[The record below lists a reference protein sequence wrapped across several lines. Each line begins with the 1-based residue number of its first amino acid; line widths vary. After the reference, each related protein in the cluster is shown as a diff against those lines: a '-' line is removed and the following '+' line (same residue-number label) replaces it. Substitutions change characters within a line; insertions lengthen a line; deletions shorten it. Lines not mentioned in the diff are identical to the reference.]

1 MNDRLLSIQLKLTKA
16 KTLISE
22 AQILV
27 ENKGYNSVISRLYYA
42 CYHATCAL
50 LLTRELQSQTHKGL
64 SIILSK
70 EFILKGAFDPD
81 KSAFFARLMQ
91 ERMDEDYGDFIIADE
106 GIIAEFFQPAKQ
118 YIDYIERIIDIND
131 EN

>member
-1 MNDRLLSIQLKLTKA
+1 MNDRLLSIQLKLSKA
-16 KTLISE
+16 KILLSE

-50 LLTRELQSQTHKGL
+50 LLTRELLSKTHKGL
-64 SIILSK
+64 SVLLNK
-70 EFILKGAFDPD
+70 EFVLNGSFDTE

-91 ERMDEDYGDFIIADE
+91 ERMEEDYGDFMISDE
-106 GIIAEFFQPAKQ
+106 VIIAEFFEPAKQ
-118 YIDYIERIIDIND
+118 YIHYIESMIN
-131 EN
+131 NK

>member
-1 MNDRLLSIQLKLTKA
+1 MTDRLLSIQLKLSKA
-16 KTLISE
+16 KTLLSE

-50 LLTRELQSQTHKGL
+50 LLTKGLQSKTHKGL
-64 SIILSK
+64 SVLLSK
-70 EFILKGAFDPD
+70 EFVLNGSFDLE

-91 ERMDEDYGDFIIADE
+91 ERMDEDYGDFLIADE
-106 GIIAEFFQPAKQ
+106 DTIAEFFQPAKQ
-118 YIDYIERIIDIND
+118 YIDYIEKIIDKK
-131 EN
+131 